1 MYLEFFKLK
10 ELPFRLTPDTEFLY
24 MSVGHSRAKA
34 YMDYTVWNRE
44 GFVVITGEIG
54 CGKTTLIQKLL
65 SELDENVLV
74 AKIFQ
79 TQLDEVE
86 LLQAMLVE
94 FGLNPF
100 NAKKVE
106 LLDMLNTFLLDNF
119 HELKQL
125 VLIVDDAHNLSLK
138 VLEEI
143 RMLSGL
149 ETRKEKVLHVI
160 LVGQPALNDVLDSQE
175 MEQLTQR
182 VRLRYHI
189 KSLSENDTRD
199 YIHHRLAIAGAE
211 DPKKIFTPDTI
222 PIIYKYTGGLP
233 RLINTLCDTAMTC
246 AFADNIHGVSMSTL
260 NTAIE
265 ELQWLPYA
273 KRVNKRRT
281 GIGNP
286 GGTETQGLLQ
296 DNTKV
301 LTNIG
306 NQLKTI
312 ESVVPALTSISSK
325 IANIEML
332 LKRIADSLEA
342 SRTGVVG
349 NRPRQIGEK

>member
-10 ELPFRLTPDTEFLY
+10 ELPFRLTPDSEFLY
-24 MSVGHSRAKA
+24 MSGAHSRAKA

-54 CGKTTLIQKLL
+54 SGKTTLIQKLL

-86 LLQAMLVE
+86 FLQAVLVE

-106 LLDMLNTFLLDNF
+106 LIDMLNTFLVDNF
-119 HELKQL
+119 LQLKQL

-160 LVGQPALNDVLDSQE
+160 LVGQPALSDMLDSPE
-175 MEQLTQR
+175 MEQLVQR

-189 KSLSENDTRD
+189 RSLTENDMRD
-199 YIHHRLAIAGAE
+199 YIHHRLRIAGTE
-211 DPKKIFTPDTI
+211 EPEELFTPDTF

-246 AFADNIHGVSMSTL
+246 AFADNVRTVSMSVL

-273 KRVNKRRT
+273 KRINKRRMEIST
-281 GIGNP
+281 S
-286 GGTETQGLLQ
+286 GGSEAQGLLR
-296 DNTKV
+296 DNTKA
-301 LTNIG
+301 LTNISQ
-306 NQLKTI
+306 QLGRLDN
-312 ESVVPALTSISSK
+312 VAPALSSISSK
-325 IANIEML
+325 MASIETL
-332 LKRIADSLEA
+332 LKRIVDSLDSGKPNIEG
-342 SRTGVVG
+342 GVSK
-349 NRPRQIGEK
+349 RARER

>member
-10 ELPFRLTPDTEFLY
+10 EFPFRLTPDSEFLY
-24 MSVGHSRAKA
+24 MSGAHSRAKA

-54 CGKTTLIQKLL
+54 AGKTTLIQKLL

-86 LLQAMLVE
+86 FLQSVLVE

-106 LLDMLNTFLLDNF
+106 LIDMLNTFLLDNF
-119 HELKQL
+119 LQLKQL

-160 LVGQPALNDVLDSQE
+160 LVGQPSLNDMLDAPE
-175 MEQLTQR
+175 MEQLLQR

-189 KSLSENDTRD
+189 KSLSESDTHD
-199 YIHHRLAIAGAE
+199 YILHRLRIAGAA
-211 DPKKIFTPDTI
+211 DPAGIFTPDTF

-233 RLINTLCDTAMTC
+233 RLINTLCDTVMTC
-246 AFADNIHGVSMSTL
+246 GFADNLHTLSTDVV
-260 NTAIE
+260 NTAVE

-273 KRVNKRRT
+273 KRINKRRMAASTT
-281 GIGNP
+281 GGS
-286 GGTETQGLLQ
+286 ETYGLLL
-296 DNTKV
+296 DNTKA
-301 LTNIG
+301 LSNISG
-306 NQLKTI
+306 QIGRLDGMAPTL
-312 ESVVPALTSISSK
+312 SSISGK
-325 IANIEML
+325 MANIEAL
-332 LKRIADSLEA
+332 LKRIVISLEEDK
-342 SRTGVVG
+342 TGMESAKAKHV
-349 NRPRQIGEK
+349 RDK